1 MNIRKQSGVT
11 LIELLVAMAIFA
23 IIAVMAYR
31 TLGSVFQTREQL
43 QTESAKW
50 RDTALFFSRL
60 ENDLG
65 ALLNRP
71 ITNADNLPEPAFLL
85 RRLPAGVN
93 EATLTF
99 TRTGFADTD
108 GEMAAP
114 QRVGYRLRDGKLEL
128 LIWPGLDQAPR
139 ATPQVFAALK
149 NVREA
154 SWRALHPTQSWLP
167 GWEKLESDTLTFPAA
182 LELSLTLASGEKIT
196 RTFAI
201 RNYSNAK

>member
-108 GEMAAP
+108 GAMAAP

-167 GWEKLESDTLTFPAA
+167 GWEKLESDTLAFPAA